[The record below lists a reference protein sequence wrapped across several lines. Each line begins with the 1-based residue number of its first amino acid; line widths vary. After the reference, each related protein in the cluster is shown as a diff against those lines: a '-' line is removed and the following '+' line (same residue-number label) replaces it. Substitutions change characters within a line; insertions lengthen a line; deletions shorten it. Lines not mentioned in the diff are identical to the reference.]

1 MSLIRLT
8 FLIVGSI
15 WIATSCKSWKQHVRL
30 QGYPLKLIQV
40 TEPKNTTTLYIKD
53 WEKNQ
58 LSPPTLS
65 AKQQIY
71 IAQIQEADSLLYQRY
86 FMQDSIESVLQV
98 PSYIVILPKKVKPKM
113 SFGHTNTVGSTIS
126 YE

>member
-1 MSLIRLT
+1 NIT
-8 FLIVGSI
+8 
-15 WIATSCKSWKQHVRL
+15 
-30 QGYPLKLIQV
+30 KLS
-40 TEPKNTTTLYIKD
+40 TKN
-53 WEKNQ
+53 WEKSQ
-58 LSPPTLS
+58 LSQPTLS
-65 AKQQIY
+65 AKQQTY

-86 FMQDSIESVLQV
+86 LVQDSIESVLQV